1 MADRERPASH
11 ATAPPETQA
20 PPPGVNLALYWHLVR
35 LRARTRLQYRASL
48 VLAWISQGFG
58 YAGTFASIWVIL
70 NRFGGL
76 GGWSWPEMA
85 FLLGFHTFAYAVG
98 AVFTFSQ
105 FRGMEAMVRD
115 GEFDMLLVRPVNP
128 WSFIVFSGVDLQYG
142 SHFVLGAGLML
153 TGAAALPLSW
163 DLALSLRFLA
173 SLLSA
178 ALLTG
183 AMFTIIGACAFV
195 LGRSRY
201 VFGLYFD
208 LWELSRYPT
217 VIYAAPLQIILL
229 TVLPFAYMSF
239 VPVSTLIG
247 RPVPVLGGAAP
258 LLALAAG
265 PILAALAALFWR
277 ACLRRHQGFGA

>member
-1 MADRERPASH
+1 MVGRED
-11 ATAPPETQA
+11 ATSDSMTGNVRAPAPP
-20 PPPGVNLALYWHLVR
+20 GINLALYWHLMR

-85 FLLGFHTFAYAVG
+85 FLLGFHTFAYAIG
-98 AVFTFSQ
+98 AVFTFTQ
-105 FRGMEAMVRD
+105 FRGMDAMVRE

-142 SHFVLGAGLML
+142 SHFVLGAGLMI
-153 TGAAALPLSW
+153 TGAAALPLAW
-163 DLALSLRFLA
+163 DAGLMLRFLA

-183 AMFTIIGACAFV
+183 AMFTIIGAFAFV

-208 LWELSRYPT
+208 LWELSRYPIG
-217 VIYAAPLQIILL
+217 IYTAPLQIILF

-239 VPVSTLIG
+239 VPVSVMIG
-247 RPVPVLGGAAP
+247 KPVPLLGGAAP
-258 LLALAAG
+258 VLALAAG
-265 PILAALAALFWR
+265 PILALLAALFWR
-277 ACLRRHQGFGA
+277 ACLRRHQDIGG